1 MMSDPFTEADPM
13 NTGNDGFEVGD
24 TVELKSGGPT
34 MTIERFD
41 NIGGQP
47 SAWCTWFVGTQRTDA
62 DFVLSAL
69 QKVMGPGLQIS
80 PSNPPGF

>member
-1 MMSDPFTEADPM
+1 MTQT
-13 NTGNDGFEVGD
+13 NGGFEVGD
-24 TVELKSGGPT
+24 MVELKSGGPA

-47 SAWCTWFVGTQRTDA
+47 SAWCTWFVGSQRTHA
-62 DFVLSAL
+62 DFVLAAL
-69 QKVMGPGLQIS
+69 QKVLAPGLAS